1 MDFDATRQEL
11 GDGIREWRR
20 RRHLSQ
26 EELASAAKVH
36 VNALGRVERGEANPT
51 WKVLCKIAGKLK
63 VSVAQLFLGPARE

>member
-1 MDFDATRQEL
+1 MDFEATRLEL

-20 RRHLSQ
+20 RRRLTQ
-26 EELASAAKVH
+26 EELAAAARVH

-51 WKVLCKIAGKLK
+51 LKVLWKIATKLK